1 MLNGDLMTGKQH
13 VRSVLQYAPL
23 RLLSVLTHSKH
34 VLATGT
40 NSIGIRFDNK
50 PWEQLRSIP
59 VDREGEY
66 IYTLRPRTT
75 KGSNKLMCE
84 VVIKDNVKTVTLRS
98 TYKVENQTFYPL
110 EVAMVDNTGHPVS
123 SIDKIGTRQPDQI
136 FHDSDLQESSWRGLR
151 ITN

>member
-1 MLNGDLMTGKQH
+1 MPARDQPPQKRRKTEPSSKQ
-13 VRSVLQYAPL
+13 SYKYSSA
-23 RLLSVLTHSKH
+23 SD
-34 VLATGT
+34 
-40 NSIGIRFDNK
+40 IRRVF
-50 PWEQLRSIP
+50 QA
-59 VDREGEY
+59 
-66 IYTLRPRTT
+66 
-75 KGSNKLMCE
+75 E

-136 FHDSDLQESSWRGLR
+136 FHVSDPQESSWRGLR